1 MTKLITIIDHWQ
13 TLIGS
18 LLGGMFA
25 LSTAL
30 VVASSAVRTARRTA
44 AALLI
49 VDLLSIVRVSEHL
62 EDMAREE
69 KIDEKK
75 FPLWVSEKLN
85 WRRPQLSSS
94 YDAHVANLVGVDEGL
109 SAHLS
114 LLKMAYSGLDDH
126 LARIKSDVE
135 DRRLSGSPR
144 IPRAP
149 QDTEA
154 DANIAAHG
162 LKLAGAHAA
171 CAAHLLEQLVIS
183 RTPAFLKRIRM
194 LVRPASIE
202 IKSKELLRDGTLP
215 SNAFNP
221 DVGR

>member
-13 TLIGS
+13 PLIGS

-69 KIDEKK
+69 EIDEKK

-114 LLKMAYSGLDDH
+114 LLKMVYSGLDDH
-126 LARIKSDVE
+126 LARIKSDAE

-154 DANIAAHG
+154 DANIVAQG

-183 RTPAFLKRIRM
+183 RTPAFLERIRM

-202 IKSKELLRDGTLP
+202 IKSKELLRDGALP
-215 SNAFNP
+215 NNGFNP
-221 DVGR
+221 DAGR